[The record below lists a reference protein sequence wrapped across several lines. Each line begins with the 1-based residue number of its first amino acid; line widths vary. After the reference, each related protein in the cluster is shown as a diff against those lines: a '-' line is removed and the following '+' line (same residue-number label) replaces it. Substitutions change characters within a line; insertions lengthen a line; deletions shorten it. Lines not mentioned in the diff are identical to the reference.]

1 MAQPLKKFSAGTV
14 VAAVWENEITLPS
27 GENKTILKA
36 SLERR
41 YKDRDG
47 SWKSSCSFGRNEIPL
62 ARHVLQQAFE
72 CMLEEHSANGTVAEE
87 LVR

>member
-1 MAQPLKKFSAGTV
+1 MKKFPVGSV
-14 VAAVWENEITLPS
+14 VAAIWENEITLPS
-27 GENKTILKA
+27 GENKALLKA

-41 YKDRDG
+41 YKARDG

-72 CMLEEHSANGTVAEE
+72 CMLEERSSNGSVAEE
-87 LVR
+87 VVR